1 MILLRKTLC
10 TSRGAGC
17 RLDNQGRGPFRE
29 GRLFLVRVR
38 CTSSKLRLSAMSPTI
53 RIADGNQFLGFHT
66 EQGQSPVHNG
76 TWHADRTCGSTVGKR
91 AKLALGHKR
100 DGLRFIESTIKDL
113 GT

>member
-1 MILLRKTLC
+1 
-10 TSRGAGC
+10 
-17 RLDNQGRGPFRE
+17 
-29 GRLFLVRVR
+29 
-38 CTSSKLRLSAMSPTI
+38 MSPTI
-53 RIADGNQFLGFHT
+53 RNAHGNQILGFHT

-91 AKLALGHKR
+91 AKLALGHNW